1 MDTKDKYRI
10 LEHFESIL
18 ESQEFKSNLTWRPE
32 ELVSTLW
39 EELYIEMPL
48 CDPDDTSPESVIAIL
63 RKAYGDSLRTEE
75 SCGLFSI
82 IRLTLP
88 NNICY
93 LQRCPGGYYILPV
106 YRSVRRFHT
115 RLQVRDAADLIME
128 IDRHAPMI
136 MKRIEDMILERKLKT
151 MTMNLIKATCTGVI
165 KKLKKSKQ
173 ISVPDIYTI
182 SGTSLSEIHICFQ
195 GCKVLHCPLEK
206 LEATL
211 LKKYPFKE
219 EK

>member
-1 MDTKDKYRI
+1 MVEQDKYKI
-10 LEHFESIL
+10 LEHFEAIL
-18 ESQEFKSNLTWRPE
+18 ESPEFKNNFAWRPE
-32 ELVSTLW
+32 ELVSALW
-39 EELYIEMPL
+39 EEIYPEMPL

-115 RLQVRDAADLIME
+115 RLQARDAADLIME

-195 GCKVLHCPLEK
+195 GCKVIHCPLEQ